1 MLLELD
7 NCTAAY
13 IYHMAK
19 SRLSWVERRIEHNQH
34 FLDSFG
40 QAIPRFE
47 LDNMRLE
54 GERYKLTLLI
64 QRLELAFVE
73 SWNDAELR
81 SSIIRCKEQFIEQL
95 AYFRAALL
103 L

>member
-1 MLLELD
+1 MLL
-7 NCTAAY
+7 
-13 IYHMAK
+13 
-19 SRLSWVERRIEHNQH
+19 
-34 FLDSFG
+34 
-40 QAIPRFE
+40 E

-81 SSIIRCKEQFIEQL
+81 SSIISCKE
-95 AYFRAALL
+95 
-103 L
+103 